1 MKKVL
6 LVTLILFLTFS
17 AKSQTGSQPAAT
29 ATMKSSSR
37 LFSMKD
43 DLTSVILIV
52 PVDSTVIVLD
62 SDSTYYHVVFQDNE
76 GYIFR
81 KHAVMDK
88 TPVVKKTVQ
97 QEARPVQQQQNQ
109 EQSRFSYLENK
120 YGTNMAVRLM
130 SGKIWKGMNSSM
142 VNDSWGNALKINR
155 IIDGNTIKEE
165 WVYNNTWLYF
175 EDNTLVEWGPVK
187 K

>member
-1 MKKVL
+1 MKKVFF
-6 LVTLILFLTFS
+6 VTLLLILACS
-17 AKSQTGSQPAAT
+17 AKSQTQPAAT

-52 PVDSTVIVLD
+52 PVDSTVTVLG
-62 SDSTYYHVVFQDNE
+62 SDSTYYHVVFQDLE
-76 GYIFR
+76 GYIFK
-81 KHAVMDK
+81 KHAVLDK
-88 TPVVKKTVQ
+88 TPVAKKTVQ
-97 QEARPVQQQQNQ
+97 QQANPVQQQQEQ

-120 YGTNMAVRLM
+120 YGTNMAVRLI

-142 VNDSWGNALKINR
+142 VNDSWGNAQKINR
-155 IIDGNTIKEE
+155 IIDGNIIKEE
-165 WVYNNTWLYF
+165 WTYINTWLYF
-175 EDNTLVEWGPVK
+175 ENNTLLEWGAVK